1 MNPGRIAGWGYE
13 IVVPDLYSD
22 GGVRRHLVATIRAL
36 STGKGEALVDIE
48 TSRQWLLAQ
57 PETTEAVGIV
67 GFCMG
72 GGFALLTCDR
82 DRYAVASVN
91 YGTVPEDVGHA
102 CPAVGSYGARDL
114 QNRGAAQMNRPE
126 FTRGSQVPSRRV
138 PMRGDCDGRCPRAR
152 RAGSCRS
159 RREVAGD

>member
-13 IVVPDLYSD
+13 VVVPDLYSD
-22 GGVRRHLVATIRAL
+22 GGARRRLVATMRAL

-82 DRYAVASVN
+82 
-91 YGTVPEDVGHA
+91 
-102 CPAVGSYGARDL
+102 
-114 QNRGAAQMNRPE
+114 AATPW
-126 FTRGSQVPSRRV
+126 
-138 PMRGDCDGRCPRAR
+138 RA
-152 RAGSCRS
+152 
-159 RREVAGD
+159 